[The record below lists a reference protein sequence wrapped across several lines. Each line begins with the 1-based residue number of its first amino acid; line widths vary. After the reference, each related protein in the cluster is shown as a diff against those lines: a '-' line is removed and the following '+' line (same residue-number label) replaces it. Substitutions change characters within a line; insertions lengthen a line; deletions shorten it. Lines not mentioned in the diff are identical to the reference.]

1 MNLNPQCP
9 NCGSLDVIQGVGSLK
24 CNYCGFIWNDKNAV
38 NYIPNTA
45 PPQQP
50 QDDGIVI
57 RNISIGKVKKSKGDV
72 LFYNE
77 KESHHSDNVVITKN
91 TVEFSESGG
100 RIFHTN
106 EDACAVCHSC
116 AGLIFRD
123 EFARCSICGEP
134 LCAKHR
140 RTSGD
145 GKVYCNFHFWLSC
158 IARFLFLIV
167 KIPLIILREILS
179 VIFLKE
185 KAN

>member
-77 KESHHSDNVVITKN
+77 KESHHSDSEVVTKT

-106 EDACAVCHSC
+106 EEAIAVCKC
-116 AGLIFRD
+116 GDIVFKD
-123 EFARCSICGEP
+123 EFARCNFCKAP
-134 LCAKHR
+134 LCAKHQH
-140 RTSGD
+140 SFGE
-145 GKVYCNFHFWLSC
+145 GKVYCSFHFWLLR
-158 IARFLFLIV
+158 IAHFLFLIV
-167 KIPLIILREILS
+167 KIPFVILREILS
-179 VIFLKE
+179 VLFLNE
-185 KAN
+185 KNY